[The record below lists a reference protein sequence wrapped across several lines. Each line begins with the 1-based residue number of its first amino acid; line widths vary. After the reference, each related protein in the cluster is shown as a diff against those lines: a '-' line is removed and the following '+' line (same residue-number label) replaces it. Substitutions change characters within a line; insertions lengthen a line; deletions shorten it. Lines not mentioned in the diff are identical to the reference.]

1 MKKSFIKKLF
11 TQIVINN
18 PFKFVPFKSIS
29 RISGLKK
36 FYNSVYKSLPF
47 YKSSSEELIDLNFR
61 DRMRKSQNNHEYAD
75 LFSEKRK
82 VNKIFFDEAYYLNK
96 YQDVKNKNIDP
107 FIHFINYG
115 IIEGRKPSPFFY
127 TRSLLEE
134 FKKKRI
140 FKNLSIRRS
149 FIRLS
154 KRNSIPSKYFCYDE
168 VKLIDQNINNKFK
181 NKKKDIINLE
191 KDIRDRLVNGNLG
204 NLIEKASLI
213 EEKISFTWPK
223 CTEIKIPGIQN
234 ENVILSS
241 LVSKKLFKFFKNAS
255 CKYCILVNKKRWGF
269 GKKEEGYF
277 FQFLSEKIDK
287 KHIFVIY
294 TEGFNDEC
302 HFRFSD
308 LPEQNIIDFYTPFIN
323 LEKNYKIKLLFEF
336 IRLLN
341 PNALFN
347 INSQLCWDMFD
358 KWGIQLKEKLKI
370 YSYLFCGEKD
380 LNGFMNGYPYKYFD
394 STFEFH
400 EEFITD
406 SSVLKKYLINKFK
419 LKGELSEKI
428 RFVKTPINNPI
439 NKSEKITTE
448 KFRVYWAG
456 RLDHQK
462 RPDILSKIA
471 AKLPQFEFFVWG
483 KPIVKDWS
491 YHLKNVKNIN
501 YMGVYSNIYEINF
514 SKKSAWLYT
523 SEWDG
528 FPHILLEVALLKIPI
543 CSSYCGGIS
552 DELNN
557 DNSYIVRNLENIDEY
572 VENLIAI
579 SREPEKAHLKAENFY
594 KRIMKE
600 RSYEN
605 FSNSLDGIIK

>member
-1 MKKSFIKKLF
+1 MKKYFIKKLI
-11 TQIVINN
+11 TEIVINN
-18 PFKFVPFKSIS
+18 PFKFVPFKSLS
-29 RISGLKK
+29 RMSGFKK
-36 FYNSVYKSLPF
+36 LYKSF
-47 YKSSSEELIDLNFR
+47 YESIPSHKSTSEELKNLNFR
-61 DRMRKSQNNHEYAD
+61 DRMRNIQNNYEFVNSLSGKH
-75 LFSEKRK
+75 R

-96 YQDVKNKNIDP
+96 YLDVKNKNIDP
-107 FIHFINYG
+107 FIHFLNYG

-134 FKKKRI
+134 FKQKKI
-140 FKNLSIRRS
+140 FKNLSIRKR

-154 KRNSIPSKYFCYDE
+154 KENIIPSKYFCYDE
-168 VKLIDQNINNKFK
+168 VNLIDQNITLKFEK
-181 NKKKDIINLE
+181 NRNYIINLE
-191 KDIRDRLVNGNLG
+191 RDIRNRLINGNLG

-213 EEKISFTWPK
+213 EEKISFSWPK

-234 ENVILSS
+234 ENVILSTIIS
-241 LVSKKLFKFFKNAS
+241 NNLFKSYKNSS

-287 KHIFVIY
+287 KHIFIIY
-294 TEGFNDEC
+294 TEDFIDEC

-308 LPEQNIIDFYTPFIN
+308 LPKENIIDFYRPFIN

-336 IRLLN
+336 LRLLN
-341 PNALFN
+341 PKALFN
-347 INSQLCWDMFD
+347 INSQLCWDMID
-358 KWGIQLKEKLKI
+358 QWGIQLKGKLKI

-394 STFEFH
+394 STFETH

-419 LKGELSEKI
+419 LKDKLSKKI
-428 RFVKTPINNPI
+428 RFVKTPIENTI
-439 NKSEKITTE
+439 IKSEKVITE

-462 RPDILSKIA
+462 RPDILSRIA
-471 AKLPQFEFFVWG
+471 KKLPQFDFFVWG
-483 KPIVKDWS
+483 KPIIKDWS
-491 YHLKNVKNIN
+491 YHLKNIQNIN
-501 YMGVYSNIYEINF
+501 YMGVYSDINEINF
-514 SKKSAWLYT
+514 SKNSAWLYT

-557 DNSYIVRNLENIDEY
+557 ENSYIVRNLENIDEY
-572 VENLIAI
+572 VENLISI
-579 SREPEKAHLKAENFY
+579 SMDTEKANVKAEKFY
-594 KRIMKE
+594 KRIMRE
-600 RSYEN
+600 RTFEN
-605 FSNSLDGIIK
+605 FSSSLDGIII